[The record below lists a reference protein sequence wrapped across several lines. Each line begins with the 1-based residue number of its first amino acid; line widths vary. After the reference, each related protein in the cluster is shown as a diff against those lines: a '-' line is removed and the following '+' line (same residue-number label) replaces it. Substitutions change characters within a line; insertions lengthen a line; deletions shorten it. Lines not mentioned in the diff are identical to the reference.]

1 MNAPAADKDVSA
13 QVLRALAMLEVLSG
27 ELPNGLSNKDIATAL
42 NCPPPYVTRTAATLI
57 DKGWVE
63 RTPEGRFRI
72 TTRFGQLSVRSLRAF
87 EKCAQQLDDM
97 KRNYLLG

>member
-1 MNAPAADKDVSA
+1 MSAAADKDVSA
-13 QVLRALAMLEVLSG
+13 QVLRALAMLELLSG
-27 ELPNGLSNKDIATAL
+27 ELPNGMSNKDIATAL
-42 NCPPPYVTRTAATLI
+42 DCPAPYVTRTAATLI

-72 TTRFGQLSVRSLRAF
+72 TSRFSQLTVRTLRAF